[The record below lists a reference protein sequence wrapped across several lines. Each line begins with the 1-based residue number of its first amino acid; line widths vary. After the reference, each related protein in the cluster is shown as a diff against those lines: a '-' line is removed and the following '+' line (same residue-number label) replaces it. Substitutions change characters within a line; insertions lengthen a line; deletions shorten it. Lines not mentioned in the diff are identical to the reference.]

1 MNKDSGSAAE
11 HENSLSASF
20 LMDTSPET
28 QIQNRGHVARRPDN
42 QRQNSYDW
50 LAKWELLNIWLVLTG
65 IVATAAIFVL
75 YGLTR
80 PSETQID
87 EVFFAEPARML
98 ASSGSLSS
106 PMFFDIAG
114 LNHYFLYQPPV
125 YFLLMAGVYRVLGFS
140 EMVTRLGSEIPY
152 IAGIVAGFF
161 LARSLANRVGLSRPL
176 SSVAGL
182 LAAFLL
188 AFNNQSAAMSQS
200 ARADWLAVLLL
211 FLGWLCV
218 SKVAHAPTHR
228 IIWVSAG
235 FVLLLLAALT
245 HPDLGGPAAG
255 IIVAVIFCSARFGI
269 SRRTALVGASASAG
283 LVLLPY
289 GAWSLLHFYEWR
301 SQFLNGIIAA
311 GSGNYAG
318 SGISAGSGNYGTF
331 LSTQVGN
338 VAEVVKYAPAI
349 VLVILLGLAVFPWR
363 MSPDVAGALIG
374 VSVVAAASTDPNMLQ
389 FLFLIPLVPG
399 VVGIILLS
407 TKVRKSYRQLTAA
420 LILLALLNGFAFR
433 MLRTYE
439 THQFY
444 RQHDAM
450 LVTRNI
456 ERFVPRGAHLM
467 GIPGVYFAA
476 ISDRAEF
483 REFRLLY
490 MVRLGETANFRSQ
503 FRRAVEQYKPTWFAL
518 PPGMQPAREYCYL
531 PDRFRRVSTVNAQ
544 VSSGLNV
551 GSQST
556 VAYVLWTT
564 ASPGASPECRT

>member
-1 MNKDSGSAAE
+1 MNKDTGSAAE

-20 LMDTSPET
+20 RMDTAPQT
-28 QIQNRGHVARRPDN
+28 QIQNRGHVARHSDN
-42 QRQNSYDW
+42 QRQIADDW
-50 LAKWELLNIWLVLTG
+50 LAKWEPLNIWLVLIG

-80 PSETQID
+80 SPVTWDD

-106 PMFFDIAG
+106 PMYFDIAG
-114 LNHYFLYQPPV
+114 LNHYFFIQPPV
-125 YFLLMAGVYRVLGFS
+125 YFLLMAGVYRVLGFN
-140 EMVTRLGSEIPY
+140 ETVTRLGSAIPY
-152 IAGIVAGFF
+152 IAGIVAVFF
-161 LARSLANRVGLSRPL
+161 LARSLANRVGLDRLL

-188 AFNNQSAAMSQS
+188 AFNEQSIEMARS
-200 ARADWLAVLLL
+200 ARGDWLAVLLL

-235 FVLLLLAALT
+235 FVLLLLATLT
-245 HPDLGGPAAG
+245 HPALGGPAAG
-255 IIVAVIFCSARFGI
+255 IIVAVIFCSARLGI
-269 SRRTALVGASASAG
+269 SRRTALVGALASAG

-289 GAWSLLHFYEWR
+289 GVWSLLHFYEWR
-301 SQFLNGIIAA
+301 SQFLHGIIAA
-311 GSGNYAG
+311 GSGNYG
-318 SGISAGSGNYGTF
+318 SF

-349 VLVILLGLAVFPWR
+349 VAVILLGLAVFPWR
-363 MSPDVAGALIG
+363 MSPDAAGALIG
-374 VSVVAAASTDPNMLQ
+374 ASAVAAASTDSYMK
-389 FLFLIPLVPG
+389 FLFLISLVPA

-407 TKVRKSYRQLTAA
+407 TKVGKSYRQLTVA
-420 LILLALLNGFAFR
+420 LVLLALLNGFAFPV
-433 MLRTYE
+433 LRAYE
-439 THQFY
+439 IHQFY
-444 RQHDAM
+444 RQRDPM
-450 LVTRNI
+450 LVTKNI

-483 REFRLLY
+483 REFQLLY
-490 MVRLGETANFRSQ
+490 GVRWGETANLQGQ

-518 PPGMQPAREYCYL
+518 PPGIQPDREYCYL
-531 PDRFRRVSTVNAQ
+531 PDRFRRVSTFNVQ

-551 GSQST
+551 AGQSS

-564 ASPGASPECRT
+564 TSPGASPECGSQGRGKVVN

>member
-1 MNKDSGSAAE
+1 MNKDTGSAAE

-20 LMDTSPET
+20 LMDTAPQT
-28 QIQNRGHVARRPDN
+28 QIQNRGHVARHSDN
-42 QRQNSYDW
+42 QRQIAYGW
-50 LAKWELLNIWLVLTG
+50 LAKWEPLNIWLVLIG

-80 PSETQID
+80 SPVTWDD

-114 LNHYFLYQPPV
+114 LNHYFFYQPPV
-125 YFLLMAGVYRVLGFS
+125 YFLLMAGAYRVLGFN
-140 EMVTRLGSEIPY
+140 ETVTRLGSAIPY
-152 IAGIVAGFF
+152 IAGIVAVFF
-161 LARSLANRVGLSRPL
+161 LARSLANRVGLGRLL

-188 AFNNQSAAMSQS
+188 AFNEQSVEMARS
-200 ARADWLAVLLL
+200 ARGDWLAVLLL

-218 SKVAHAPTHR
+218 SKVARAPTHR

-235 FVLLLLAALT
+235 FVLLLLATLT
-245 HPDLGGPAAG
+245 HPALGGPAAG
-255 IIVAVIFCSARFGI
+255 IIVAVIFCSARLGI
-269 SRRTALVGASASAG
+269 SRRTALVGALASAG

-289 GAWSLLHFYEWR
+289 GVWSLLHFYEWR

-311 GSGNYAG
+311 GSGNYG
-318 SGISAGSGNYGTF
+318 SF
-331 LSTQVGN
+331 LSAQVGN

-349 VLVILLGLAVFPWR
+349 VVVILLGLAVFPWR
-363 MSPDVAGALIG
+363 MSPDAAGALIG
-374 VSVVAAASTDPNMLQ
+374 ASAVAAASTDPYMK
-389 FLFLIPLVPG
+389 FLFLISLVPA

-407 TKVRKSYRQLTAA
+407 TKVGKRYRQLTVA
-420 LILLALLNGFAFR
+420 LVLLALLNGFAFPV
-433 MLRTYE
+433 LRAYE
-439 THQFY
+439 IHQFY
-444 RQHDAM
+444 RQRDPM
-450 LVTRNI
+450 LVTKNI

-483 REFRLLY
+483 REFQLLY
-490 MVRLGETANFRSQ
+490 RVRWGETANFQGQ

-518 PPGMQPAREYCYL
+518 PPGIQPDREYCYL
-531 PDRFRRVSTVNAQ
+531 PDRFRRVSTINDQ
-544 VSSGLNV
+544 ISSGLNV
-551 GSQST
+551 AGQSS

-564 ASPGASPECRT
+564 TSPGASPECRT

>member
-1 MNKDSGSAAE
+1 MLPGTPS
-11 HENSLSASF
+11 
-20 LMDTSPET
+20 
-28 QIQNRGHVARRPDN
+28 N
-42 QRQNSYDW
+42 QRQIAYGW
-50 LAKWELLNIWLVLTG
+50 LAKWEPLNIWLVLIG

-80 PSETQID
+80 SPVTWVD

-114 LNHYFLYQPPV
+114 LNHYFFIQPPV
-125 YFLLMAGVYRVLGFS
+125 YFLLMAGVYRVLGFN
-140 EMVTRLGSEIPY
+140 EMVTRLGSAIPY
-152 IAGIVAGFF
+152 IAGIVAVFF
-161 LARSLANRVGLSRPL
+161 LARSLANRVGLGRLL

-188 AFNNQSAAMSQS
+188 AFNEQSVEMARS
-200 ARADWLAVLLL
+200 ARGDWLAVLLL

-218 SKVAHAPTHR
+218 SKVARAPAHG

-235 FVLLLLAALT
+235 FVLLLLATLT
-245 HPDLGGPAAG
+245 HPALGGPAAG
-255 IIVAVIFCSARFGI
+255 IIVAVIFCSARLGI
-269 SRRTALVGASASAG
+269 SRRTALVGALASAG

-289 GAWSLLHFYEWR
+289 GVWSLLHFDEWR
-301 SQFLNGIIAA
+301 SQFLTMLALSQQGQEIH
-311 GSGNYAG
+311 GS
-318 SGISAGSGNYGTF
+318 F

-349 VLVILLGLAVFPWR
+349 VAVILLGLAVFPWR
-363 MSPDVAGALIG
+363 MSPDAAGALIG
-374 VSVVAAASTDPNMLQ
+374 ASAVAAASTDSYMK
-389 FLFLIPLVPG
+389 FLFLISLVPA

-407 TKVRKSYRQLTAA
+407 TKVRKSYRQLTVA
-420 LILLALLNGFAFR
+420 LVLLALLNGFAFPV
-433 MLRTYE
+433 LRAYE
-439 THQFY
+439 IHQFY
-444 RQHDAM
+444 RQRDPM
-450 LVTRNI
+450 LVTKNI

-483 REFRLLY
+483 REFQLLY
-490 MVRLGETANFRSQ
+490 GVRWGETANLQGQ

-518 PPGMQPAREYCYL
+518 PPGIQPDREYCYL
-531 PDRFRRVSTVNAQ
+531 PDRFRRVSTFNVQ
-544 VSSGLNV
+544 VSSGLNAA
-551 GSQST
+551 GQSS

-564 ASPGASPECRT
+564 TSPGASPGCRT